1 VPSPLR
7 ARVERWSVPML
18 ARLRLA
24 PRWLIF
30 ALTLGL
36 VVGGLFAGPPL
47 GPLLLL
53 VLAALMAWLTYLS
66 WPALTGNGRLSRVL
80 VLLLLVGV
88 AAQGA
93 VSG

>member
-1 VPSPLR
+1 
-7 ARVERWSVPML
+7 ML

-24 PRWLIF
+24 PRWLTF
-30 ALTLGL
+30 VVMLGL

-47 GPLLLL
+47 GPVLLL
-53 VLAALMAWLTYLS
+53 VLAGLIAWLTYLS
-66 WPALTGNGRLSRVL
+66 WPVLSGNGRLSRVL